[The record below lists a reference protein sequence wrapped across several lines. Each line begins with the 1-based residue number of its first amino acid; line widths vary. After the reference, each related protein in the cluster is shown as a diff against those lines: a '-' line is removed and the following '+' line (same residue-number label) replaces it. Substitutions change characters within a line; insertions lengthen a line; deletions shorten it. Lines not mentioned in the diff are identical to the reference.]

1 MDAVKST
8 KRVSIVGIALD
19 LFYMKISTIPAGAR
33 STFAPFFEGWTGQK
47 CACARSFDDQVRDRP
62 QAGLS
67 DSNFQEG
74 EEEKIAENPNNLR
87 TSNTDGALIDEIGK
101 FDIHDDSDFAN
112 GITVGNDHDR
122 GFSSS
127 EGPMDDCSAKSAR
140 IPLPGEF
147 QQSILR
153 ILRQCLLASVNP

>member
-1 MDAVKST
+1 MP
-8 KRVSIVGIALD
+8 L
-19 LFYMKISTIPAGAR
+19 
-33 STFAPFFEGWTGQK
+33 FEGWTGQK
-47 CACARSFDDQVRDRP
+47 CTCARSFDDQVRDRP

-67 DSNFQEG
+67 DYNFQEG
-74 EEEKIAENPNNLR
+74 EEEKIAENPNNPR
-87 TSNTDGALIDEIGK
+87 TFNTDGALIDEIGK

-112 GITVGNDHDR
+112 GITVGNDHGR

-140 IPLPGEF
+140 IPLPAEF
-147 QQSILR
+147 LQSILR